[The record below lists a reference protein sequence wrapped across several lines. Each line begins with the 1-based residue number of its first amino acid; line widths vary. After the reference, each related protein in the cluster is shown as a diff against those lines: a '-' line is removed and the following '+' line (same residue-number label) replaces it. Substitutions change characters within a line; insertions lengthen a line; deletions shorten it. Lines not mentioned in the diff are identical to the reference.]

1 MEGRRFFHGRVPWI
15 TDHFYSRIYSHQ
27 QLNKFKKCRCYRS
40 GTFGNYYSIF
50 YEKIQLNRFM
60 IFNIIKAFAGIMVI
74 GIGIAVISKGE
85 GLVAEM
91 RWCTQFLKG
100 GYSYGKN
107 I

>member
-1 MEGRRFFHGRVPWI
+1 
-15 TDHFYSRIYSHQ
+15 
-27 QLNKFKKCRCYRS
+27 
-40 GTFGNYYSIF
+40 
-50 YEKIQLNRFM
+50 M
-60 IFNIIKAFAGIMVI
+60 IFNIIKAFSGIMVI